1 MIGGDGN
8 DDGALCA
15 AGMAAV
21 AGEAKVRA
29 VQLGAD
35 PDATDDTCRAVACL
49 ASSWHVLLYG
59 QLKDR
64 MSLLGT

>member
-1 MIGGDGN
+1 MYMGTLGDGN

-21 AGEAKVRA
+21 AGEDKVRA

-35 PDATDDTCRAVACL
+35 PDALDDTCRK
-49 ASSWHVLLYG
+49 G
-59 QLKDR
+59 FR
-64 MSLLGT
+64 I

>member
-1 MIGGDGN
+1 MIGGDDV

-21 AGEAKVRA
+21 AGEAKVQA

-35 PDATDDTCRAVACL
+35 PNATDDTCRDV
-49 ASSWHVLLYG
+49 
-59 QLKDR
+59 
-64 MSLLGT
+64 T